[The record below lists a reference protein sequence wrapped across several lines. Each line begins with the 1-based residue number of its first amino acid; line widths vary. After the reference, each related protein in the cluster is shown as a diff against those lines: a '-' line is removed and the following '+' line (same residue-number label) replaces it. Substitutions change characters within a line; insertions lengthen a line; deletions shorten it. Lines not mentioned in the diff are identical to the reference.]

1 MTPPERSWGLRG
13 VLLCCLLALTAG
25 CTTHP
30 VTREHTTA
38 LRPAEIEAT
47 DLGRWTRE
55 ASREEGGDS
64 GFALLAEGEE
74 ALAVRAHL
82 VDEAERRLDIQAYL
96 IDEGQTTHALLRRLL
111 DAAERGVEVRLL
123 LDDLGAVGQNARLAA
138 LDSHPNIQVRV
149 FNPVAIGRG
158 HLASWVLA
166 AAPEVRRTH
175 RRMHNK
181 LWITDNAV
189 AITGGRNLGDAY
201 FNAGGPRNFADLDL
215 LAVGP
220 VVDALSLSFD
230 LYWNHGLARPIG
242 RYHRVEAGA
251 WEPLHDALGVRLAER
266 DEALGMATLR
276 GHEGVA
282 AKEALLGVLH
292 WGKGEALW
300 DPPSKIRT
308 PGRPRFDMTLA
319 GALHERVMPLD
330 SRLVIISAYFVPL
343 ARGTRLLVELAESGI
358 KIDVITNALSASDMP
373 WVHGDYA
380 ARRPELLASGVRLF
394 EMRAEQEANDDSAG
408 LAGARSPTSSLHIKA
423 LGFDDDQV
431 FVGSFNVD
439 PRSLWWNTET
449 GVLVESESLSAD
461 FHALAEIGMAPAL
474 SYEVGLDDNGDIFWE
489 TQIDGERVRLER
501 EPGSRWQHFSAW
513 LSRKLGL
520 APWF

>member
-1 MTPPERSWGLRG
+1 MTLPERSWGLGRA
-13 VLLCCLLALTAG
+13 LLCCLLALIAG

-47 DLGRWTRE
+47 ALGRWTRE

-64 GFALLAEGEE
+64 GFALLAEGED
-74 ALAVRAHL
+74 ALAMRARL
-82 VDEAERRLDIQAYL
+82 ADEAERRLDIQAYS
-96 IDEGQTTHALLRRLL
+96 IDEGQTTRALLQRLL
-111 DAAERGVEVRLL
+111 DAAERGVTVRLL
-123 LDDLGAVGQNARLAA
+123 LDDLSAVGQNARLAA
-138 LDSHPNIQVRV
+138 LDSHPQIQVRV
-149 FNPVAIGRG
+149 FNPVAFGRG

-166 AAPEVRRTH
+166 AALDVQRMH

-181 LWITDNAV
+181 VWITDNAV

-201 FNAGGPRNFADLDL
+201 FNAGDPRNFADLDL

-230 LYWNHGLARPIG
+230 LYWNHGLAQPIG
-242 RYHRVEAGA
+242 RYQHVEAGA
-251 WEPLHDALGVRLAER
+251 WQRLRDELGAGPAER
-266 DEALGMATLR
+266 DASRSMPAR
-276 GHEGVA
+276 RRHDGVA
-282 AKEALLGVLH
+282 AKLALPDVLH
-292 WGKGEALW
+292 WGRGEALW
-300 DPPSKIRT
+300 DPPSKIRV
-308 PGRPRFDMTLA
+308 PGRPPFGMTLA

-330 SRLVIISAYFVPL
+330 SRLLIISAYFVPL
-343 ARGTRLLVELAESGI
+343 ARGTQLLVELAESGI
-358 KIDVITNALSASDMP
+358 QIDVITNALSASDMP

-394 EMRAEQEANDDSAG
+394 EMRAEHEDTDDSAG
-408 LAGARSPTSSLHIKA
+408 LSGSPMSSLHIKA

-449 GVLVESESLSAD
+449 GVLAESESLAAE

-474 SYEVGLDDNGDIFWE
+474 SYEVGLDDSGNIVWE

-513 LSRKLGL
+513 LSRVLGL
-520 APWF
+520 APWL